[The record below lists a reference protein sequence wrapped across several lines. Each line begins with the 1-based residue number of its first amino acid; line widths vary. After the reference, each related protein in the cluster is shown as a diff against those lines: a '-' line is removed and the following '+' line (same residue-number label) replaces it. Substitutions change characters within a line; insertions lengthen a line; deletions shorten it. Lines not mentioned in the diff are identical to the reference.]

1 MHKQLKG
8 ALPCFLTALIWGSS
22 FVAQTTGMRD
32 IDGFT
37 FTGVRMVFAVAALL
51 PATWLSMKFSKAPKQ
66 PPDRQRET
74 RKMLWIGGVL
84 CGLCLFGGNNLQ
96 QFAFAY
102 TSAGKVGF
110 LTALYMIE
118 VAVLGTVVLRKK
130 IALPV
135 WISIVMAMG
144 GIFLLCMQSGA
155 PFTIGRGELLSIS
168 CSFFFAVQILIC
180 DKYAQ
185 QVNVIA
191 MSCIQFAVAGVLSLV
206 CMAIFEE
213 PTLLSIR
220 AALPELLYCGVFS
233 CALAFTLQL
242 YGQKYAD
249 PVLASMLLCF
259 ESVFSVLFG
268 WLLLH
273 QSLSARELTGCAV
286 MFVAV
291 FLTLIPPEMWQ
302 RLRKKKIQSE

>member
-1 MHKQLKG
+1 MYKQLKG

-51 PATWLSMKFSKAPKQ
+51 PATWLSMKFSKAPKE
-66 PPDRQRET
+66 PPAQQRET

-118 VAVLGTVVLRKK
+118 VAVLGTVVLRKR

-135 WISIVMAMG
+135 WISIAMAMG
-144 GIFLLCMQSGA
+144 GIFLLCMRSGA
-155 PFTIGRGELLSIS
+155 PFTIGRGELLSIG

-185 QVNVIA
+185 RVNVIA
-191 MSCIQFAVAGVLSLV
+191 MSCIQFAVAGALSLV
-206 CMAIFEE
+206 CMAVFEE
-213 PTLLSIR
+213 PTLHSIR
-220 AALPELLYCGVFS
+220 AALPELLYCGVIS

-286 MFVAV
+286 MFAAV
-291 FLTLIPPEMWQ
+291 FLTLIPPEMWS
-302 RLRKKKIQSE
+302 RLRNKIIHSE